1 MAFKKKNQRDDEEQR
16 DFVFC
21 LMLIVDG
28 IILTC
33 KIKSSVIRKFVQKY
47 VFLCYSSF
55 KKDTFQY
62 KDIKFNNFKKEWGKK
77 RKKNLR
83 KYIDGMH

>member
-47 VFLCYSSF
+47 GFLCYSSF

-62 KDIKFNNFKKEWGKK
+62 KDIQFQKGMGGKKEK
-77 RKKNLR
+77 RICVN
-83 KYIDGMH
+83 I

>member
-1 MAFKKKNQRDDEEQR
+1 MAFEKKNQRDDEEQR

-28 IILTC
+28 KILTC
-33 KIKSSVIRKFVQKY
+33 KIKSSDIRKFVQKY

-62 KDIKFNNFKKEWGKK
+62 KDIQFQKGMGGKKEK
-77 RKKNLR
+77 RICVN
-83 KYIDGMH
+83 I